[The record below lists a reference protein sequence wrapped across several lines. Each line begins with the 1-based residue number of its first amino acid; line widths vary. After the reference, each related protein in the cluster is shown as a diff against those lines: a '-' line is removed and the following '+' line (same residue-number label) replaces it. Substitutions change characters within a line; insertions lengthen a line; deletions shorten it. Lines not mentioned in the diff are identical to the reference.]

1 MPGSGPSRRPR
12 SPCTFAQ
19 RLREQILT
27 SLLGHNHGLC
37 PHPSPAGC
45 SPRRCRL
52 HLIPPSATEAPARQL
67 CSPKPL
73 GLPQTPGTPPTLP
86 TRALS
91 QSPEPCGG
99 MHSLGL
105 LCKKLKVWLHP
116 ALCRWSFGA
125 DAATFPPRTGM
136 SATAGSCLCPQ
147 PPPLPDSVCVRCAG
161 QERGVWGGACA
172 CVHECACALQLGGH
186 GGAQGPG
193 RAALLL
199 LAPGG

>member
-19 RLREQILT
+19 RLRKQILT
-27 SLLGHNHGLC
+27 SLLGHNHGLS

-52 HLIPPSATEAPARQL
+52 HLISPSATEAPARQL

-73 GLPQTPGTPPTLP
+73 GLPHPWQPVRSPNLP
-86 TRALS
+86 SPAVGRTTWACFAKKSRFGSIPLS
-91 QSPEPCGG
+91 ADGV
-99 MHSLGL
+99 LGL
-105 LCKKLKVWLHP
+105 MLPRPPKT
-116 ALCRWSFGA
+116 RIS
-125 DAATFPPRTGM
+125 AA
-136 SATAGSCLCPQ
+136 AGSCPCPPRQCVCALCGAGE
-147 PPPLPDSVCVRCAG
+147 VCG
-161 QERGVWGGACA
+161 GGACA
-172 CVHECACALQLGGH
+172 CVHECACALQLGGP

-199 LAPGG
+199 SAPGGECSGGGIAQW